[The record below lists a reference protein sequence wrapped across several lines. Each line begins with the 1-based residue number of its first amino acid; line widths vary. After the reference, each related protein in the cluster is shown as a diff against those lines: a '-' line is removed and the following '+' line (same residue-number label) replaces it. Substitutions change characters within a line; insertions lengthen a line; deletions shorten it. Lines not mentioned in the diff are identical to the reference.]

1 MKMKMK
7 RQRIYTVL
15 LILISFAGAASA
27 QNIQFEGKD
36 FQGIGV
42 YDTWEESP
50 FRTGK
55 LKGNYAVVDNPE
67 RDSVNNS
74 FRVLAIQRSRYGSNT
89 FGVRIDLREPFELTP
104 TEKYIHLLVRRPYSG
119 RIMVVGLG
127 KRTDRNAQSA
137 DTEQFWAMTTED
149 VPGDAWQRVSL
160 AIKGAGGIEIHS
172 LVVVPD
178 CESPHHYTED
188 AICYVD
194 GVVVSDSP
202 LNTASASSVASL
214 PALSSECLVSNTNR
228 NGEVTL
234 PDGSQLMSY
243 EHPAGKPLRVKV
255 RPEVGFTHDGMIV
268 HYGYGEER
276 KQVHIPARKVN
287 RKGLC
292 IIPARYMNGVVEL
305 EGLFV
310 EVR

>member
-1 MKMKMK
+1 MKMK

-15 LILISFAGAASA
+15 LTLISFAGVASA

-74 FRVLAIQRSRYGSNT
+74 YRVLAIQRSRYGSNT

-160 AIKGAGGIEIHS
+160 VIKGAGGIEIHS